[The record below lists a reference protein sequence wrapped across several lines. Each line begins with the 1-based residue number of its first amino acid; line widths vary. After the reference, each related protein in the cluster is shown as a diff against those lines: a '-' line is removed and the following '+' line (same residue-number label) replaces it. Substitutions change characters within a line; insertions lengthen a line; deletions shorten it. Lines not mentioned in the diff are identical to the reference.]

1 MSTTKAKKDEAT
13 VQHIP
18 GGYHLV
24 TVGEWQVSVMNDGM
38 ISLPRIVRPQDI
50 DDFVAAMLAAK
61 DVALTQQAE
70 NEEREKGQP
79 SPESRTEYRHAQS
92 ASQTRNRRNAT
103 KAKINS
109 MARQEGPRGARK
121 TESKQPS
128 NEEPS

>member
-13 VQHIP
+13 IQDIP

-61 DVALTQQAE
+61 DVGLKQQADNEEAAKNMPKPGQRAQYRNSQGLTQTR
-70 NEEREKGQP
+70 RE
-79 SPESRTEYRHAQS
+79 
-92 ASQTRNRRNAT
+92 RNAA
-103 KAKINS
+103 KAKLDS
-109 MARQEGPRGARK
+109 AARQEGVRNARK
-121 TESKQPS
+121 SESNQQTP
-128 NEEPS
+128 EESP